1 MTRHAR
7 PGNGGRGFS
16 LQHVPSLR
24 ELMKTLTVTAN
35 KTFDGLVRKTWRII
49 PVHHTDNHLL
59 SVDTVVVK
67 FEEATR
73 LGCGGS
79 KYCDDDKYRLWR
91 CQLFH
96 RERMTTILSS
106 HTPSRLDTS
115 LFRRF
120 CSPVNRPSDVVYD
133 FVEVLQACGV
143 DSRSIQYQTC
153 LYWRLKCCTFRP
165 YHGQSPVRRSVVSDV
180 WDGDSRRQT

>member
-1 MTRHAR
+1 MERFANFHRIVKIKDNIELPSPEVEFHCPDLMTRHAR

-24 ELMKTLTVTAN
+24 ELMKILTVTAN
-35 KTFDGLVRKTWRII
+35 RIFDGLVRKTRRII
-49 PVHHTDNHLL
+49 PVHYTDNNLL

-73 LGCGGS
+73 LWCGGS

-106 HTPSRLDTS
+106 HTPSRLDTVYS
-115 LFRRF
+115 EDSVHLQTAHRMLFMI
-120 CSPVNRPSDVVYD
+120 S
-133 FVEVLQACGV
+133 
-143 DSRSIQYQTC
+143 
-153 LYWRLKCCTFRP
+153 LKCCKHAALILISFSIKHL
-165 YHGQSPVRRSVVSDV
+165 YIGA
-180 WDGDSRRQT
+180 